1 MLTVSSLDP
10 STGCRVTL
18 TSLLCFLG
26 GKKNNKTY
34 LSGLSGE
41 EEVIQNDH
49 MSLLK
54 WTKKIEVFVKIEENG
69 ARETAQ
75 RVRLLSELV
84 TRA

>member
-1 MLTVSSLDP
+1 M
-10 STGCRVTL
+10 TL

-26 GKKNNKTY
+26 KKNNKTH
-34 LSGLSGE
+34 LPGLSGD

-69 ARETAQ
+69 AREMAQ
-75 RVRLLSELV
+75 RVK
-84 TRA
+84 AW